1 MASIRK
7 ELQLAAP
14 ADRVWD
20 AIADFGQVHKKVA
33 PGFLTDVRLEG
44 ETRVVTFA
52 SGQVFR
58 EHLVDSDAAQRRLVY
73 AIAEPPFLSY
83 QGTVQVFP
91 DGDRRSRLVWT
102 VDLLPNELKD
112 RIAQAMEEGVKA
124 MQPTLE
130 ATVPA

>member
-7 ELQLAAP
+7 ELELAAP

-20 AIADFGQVHKKVA
+20 AIADFGQVHRRVA
-33 PGFLTDVRLEG
+33 PGFLTDVKLEG
-44 ETRVVTFA
+44 DVRTVSFA
-52 SGQVFR
+52 SGNVFR
-58 EHLVDSDAAQRRLVY
+58 EHLVDSDPAQRRLVY

-91 DGDRRSRLVWT
+91 DGERRCRLVWT
-102 VDLLPNELKD
+102 VDLLPNELTD
-112 RIAQAMEEGVKA
+112 RISAAMDEGVKA
-124 MQPTLE
+124 MKPTLE